1 MLYEEDPNYCKR
13 KSMGIV
19 LKRRDNAPIVKD
31 VYGGIIDILMKEK
44 DIEKST
50 QFLEKMLNDI
60 ASQNIPIHKLIISKS
75 LRSFYKNPKQIA
87 HKVLADRMGVRDPG
101 NKPGPG
107 DRIPYVYILSG
118 KKKDLQG
125 NKIEH
130 PDYIRE
136 KNIKIDYGFYITNQI
151 MKPVLQIYSLV
162 LFQMPQFQKRK
173 KMFQRKINRLKQETE
188 EYETFLKKQQQWK
201 DKEVEAILFEK
212 YLRINANKA
221 NNNTMITS
229 FCN

>member
-1 MLYEEDPNYCKR
+1 M
-13 KSMGIV
+13 
-19 LKRRDNAPIVKD
+19 
-31 VYGGIIDILMKEK
+31 
-44 DIEKST
+44 
-50 QFLEKMLNDI
+50 
-60 ASQNIPIHKLIISKS
+60 
-75 LRSFYKNPKQIA
+75 
-87 HKVLADRMGVRDPG
+87 
-101 NKPGPG
+101 
-107 DRIPYVYILSG
+107 YILSG

-136 KNIKIDYGFYITNQI
+136 KKIKIDYGFYITNQI

-212 YLRINANKA
+212 YLRINTNKA
-221 NNNTMITS
+221 NKKNQNRL
-229 FCN
+229 

>member
-1 MLYEEDPNYCKR
+1 M
-13 KSMGIV
+13 S
-19 LKRRDNAPIVKD
+19 
-31 VYGGIIDILMKEK
+31 
-44 DIEKST
+44 DIEKRLNNIEAHLSINQTITRYCRSLDWLDEELLRTCYT
-50 QFLEKMLNDI
+50 QD
-60 ASQNIPIHKLIISKS
+60 A
-75 LRSFYKNPKQIA
+75 Y
-87 HKVLADRMGVRDPG
+87 
-101 NKPGPG
+101 
-107 DRIPYVYILSG
+107 
-118 KKKDLQG
+118 
-125 NKIEH
+125 
-130 PDYIRE
+130 
-136 KNIKIDYGFYITNQI
+136 IDYGFYITNQI

-173 KMFQRKINRLKQETE
+173 KMFQRKINRLKRETE